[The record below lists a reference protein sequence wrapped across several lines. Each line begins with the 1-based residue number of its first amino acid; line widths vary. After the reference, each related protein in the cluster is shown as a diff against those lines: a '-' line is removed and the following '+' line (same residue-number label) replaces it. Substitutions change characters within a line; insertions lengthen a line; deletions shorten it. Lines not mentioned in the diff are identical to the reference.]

1 MEVFLMGIV
10 TISFAYVGKKL
21 ENLES
26 KVDKLQEEIIFIHH
40 VTRKRNTDYV
50 DDVI

>member
-10 TISFAYVGKKL
+10 TIAFAYVAKKL

-26 KVDKLQEEIIFIHH
+26 KVDKLQEEVIFIHH
-40 VTRKRNTDYV
+40 ITRKRTTDYA
-50 DDVI
+50 DDVV

>member
-10 TISFAYVGKKL
+10 TISFAYVAKKL

-26 KVDKLQEEIIFIHH
+26 KVDRLQEEILFIHH
-40 VTRKRNTDYV
+40 HTRKRNSDYV
-50 DDVI
+50 DDVV